1 MLISS
6 ASFGQ
11 NKASDIVNKLSGVWI
26 EENFMNTF
34 DSTRNICNSKL
45 AFCKNKLLRF
55 DEMNILGVAICQKKD
70 KDQKLY
76 GYFRLSPFMAS
87 ALFRDDNDNIEYSF
101 DIDKHTK
108 NLNTI
113 RLNTNKHTYWGK
125 YKTTYH
131 VLKIIN
137 DSTINIHR
145 YAVKPSQV
153 REISL
158 NYRRISK
165 NANKYDK
172 DIIEAYCLSFFKGN
186 YTLMDSNK
194 RVLSDNLLIDFVGNL
209 AGYPPFENL
218 KCGLDVDDPLT
229 LYCYENYAYLYFMDS
244 SYNHIK
250 EFLWVYNKEENALY
264 LFDPTYEDGTTPQKG
279 KLMYIF
285 LKK

>member
-1 MLISS
+1 MLILS

-11 NKASDIVNKLSGVWI
+11 NKASDIVDKLCGVWI

-34 DSTRNICNSKL
+34 DSTRNICNSRL
-45 AFCKNKLLRF
+45 EFGKNNPLSLDK
-55 DEMNILGVAICQKKD
+55 MNILGVAICQKKD
-70 KDQKLY
+70 NDQKLY
-76 GYFRLSPFMAS
+76 GYFRLSPFMMNAIY
-87 ALFRDDNDNIEYSF
+87 RDDNDNIEYSF
-101 DIDKHTK
+101 DIDKHTE

-113 RLNTNKHTYWGK
+113 RLNINKHTYLGEQK
-125 YKTTYH
+125 YTYH

-145 YAVKPSQV
+145 YVVKPAQV

-194 RVLSDNLLIDFVGNL
+194 RVLNDNLLIDSVGNL
-209 AGYPPFENL
+209 AGYPPFEKL
-218 KCGLDVDDPLT
+218 KCGLDVDSPL
-229 LYCYENYAYLYFMDS
+229 CCFENYAYLYLMDS

-250 EFLWVYNKEENALY
+250 EFLWVYNKEENAFY
-264 LFDPTYEDGTTPQKG
+264 LFEPIYENGPTPQKG

-285 LKK
+285 VKK